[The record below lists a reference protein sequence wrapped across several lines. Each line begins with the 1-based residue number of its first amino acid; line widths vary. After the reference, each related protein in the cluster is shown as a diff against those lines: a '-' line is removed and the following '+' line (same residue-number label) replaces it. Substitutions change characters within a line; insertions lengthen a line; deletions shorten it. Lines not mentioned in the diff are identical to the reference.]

1 MLCDQE
7 NPGFG
12 FTSIQ
17 VNASVRAKPH
27 VDKQNKGAS
36 RMLCL
41 GEYEGGDTWYHDGEG
56 DGEYTCEKKLSKDY
70 DAGTKL
76 RGSTLKTRNRWIHFD
91 GNRLHYTLPFTGER
105 FALIY
110 FTSDKFYGCP
120 ERLLATLRLYGFAKY
135 SENPHQQT
143 ANENLQPVL
152 PEDSKVTRET
162 AKEYLLDDQEK
173 DSDDESVKFI
183 SAESSSD
190 NRVSRRSRSL
200 EHCPAV
206 AEPSA
211 SSSAPPPRVANDD
224 DQSLIESLLEE
235 LERCTNVSNAKEA
248 RMKEEHENFIAERD
262 IKYAIYEEKIA
273 DLNGEL
279 RDLRSAHENDMS
291 SMKERLK
298 TEHAVDKAS
307 LLAQVEVLRR
317 KAAICEKQDLEP
329 DKKRPRFEDLD

>member
-105 FALIY
+105 FAL
-110 FTSDKFYGCP
+110 
-120 ERLLATLRLYGFAKY
+120 